1 MQSGKNV
8 STEGIRKVTFSVSK
22 MLYKR
27 VRGWTSGR
35 ASSYKTL
42 LGTSPRLKPRRKER
56 GCWVRPCKSYI
67 GMCSSKWFLTLFGLK
82 LGMCFPESAFEMAWE
97 HSRHFVTQSL
107 TFPRNDV
114 SGKIA
119 EIPYWWRVTT
129 QIWVVFLIRWSKFPR
144 GTTNQK
150 HYPDLGCDTVWDFC
164 ARSLHEGKQVVDQ
177 LPICRHFGHWTSL
190 LEKIDSVLLTHV

>member
-1 MQSGKNV
+1 MCPQ
-8 STEGIRKVTFSVSK
+8 KVYERWPFPCQKCYIKGLGVGP
-22 MLYKR
+22 R
-27 VRGWTSGR
+27 GR

-56 GCWVRPCKSYI
+56 GCWVRLCKSYI

-82 LGMCFPESAFEMAWE
+82 LGMCFPESSFEMAWE
-97 HSRHFVTQSL
+97 NSRHFVTQSL

-129 QIWVVFLIRWSKFPR
+129 QIWVVFLIRWSKFPSRHDQSEALPRSGLWYSMRFLRSFLTR
-144 GTTNQK
+144 GETSGWSIANLPSFWALNVFVGK
-150 HYPDLGCDTVWDFC
+150 DRF
-164 ARSLHEGKQVVDQ
+164 SLVETC
-177 LPICRHFGHWTSL
+177 LI
-190 LEKIDSVLLTHV
+190 